1 MTRRGTAVA
10 AAATAA
16 ALVVMAASSM
26 AATPGGSEIVGSSAV
41 SGMML
46 FNSAPGKVIILD
58 KTEGNAARING
69 HPAWGEEW
77 DTEARTSRLM
87 NVVTNT
93 FCAGGMSL
101 GNGTWAV
108 FGGNENVGPG
118 GNSTTPRF
126 STTAPYYD
134 GDGGAAARFYTP
146 NSQGTSDW
154 DDGNHY
160 MQRRRWYP
168 TVEALGDGTLWIGGG
183 EDYGGYVAD
192 EGQNQPNFEYWP
204 PRGAAINMDFL
215 TQTLPMNLYPL
226 AWLMASGRLFV
237 QAGQDAILYDLE
249 SNSVAKGLPST
260 TGPMKVYPAS
270 AGVAMLPLT
279 PANNYSQE
287 VLFCGGVQRP
297 LNEWGNG
304 AGPLYNPLPFA
315 ASKVCERITPEADN
329 PTWEQDDDLINGRSM
344 GTFVYLPD
352 GKLWFGQGV
361 RMGTGGYSGQPYN
374 KNIGISLGDQPD
386 FQPMLYDPSAA
397 KGSRFSTTSLAQ
409 MQVQRMY
416 HSTAIL
422 LEDGSVL
429 TSGSNPNADVSL
441 SNAANYTNTEYR
453 LEQWYPLW
461 YNEPRPT
468 QPNVTQI
475 AYGGGSFDVP
485 LSESDLSNNITNIK
499 TAKMVI
505 IRSGFATHGVNF
517 GQRYLELNSTY
528 TAFQN
533 GSVGG
538 TLHVSN
544 MPPNANLF
552 QPGPAMA
559 FLVIN
564 GVPSHGQ
571 HVMIGT
577 GQLGDQNVMAS
588 TVLPA
593 SQDPP
598 APRTGSS
605 GSGSKGSNG
614 SNGSNGTLKDSPNG
628 AVTLSTGLCA
638 SVSFAAVLTAFALFA

>member
-1 MTRRGTAVA
+1 
-10 AAATAA
+10 
-16 ALVVMAASSM
+16 M
-26 AATPGGSEIVGSSAV
+26 AATPGGSEIVGSSSV

-46 FNSAPGKVIILD
+46 FNSAPGKVVILD

-77 DTEARTSRLM
+77 DTQNRTGRLM

-146 NSQGTSDW
+146 NSQNTADW

-160 MQRRRWYP
+160 MKRRRWYP
-168 TVEALGDGTLWIGGG
+168 TVEALADGTLWVGGG

-204 PRGAAINMDFL
+204 SRGDAINMDFL

-226 AWLMASGRLFV
+226 AWLMASGLLFV
-237 QAGQDAILYDLE
+237 QAGQDAILYNLDT
-249 SNSVAKGLPST
+249 NSVAKGLPST

-270 AGVAMLPLT
+270 AGVAMLPMT
-279 PANNYSQE
+279 PANNYTQE

-304 AGPLYNPLPFA
+304 AGPLYNPLPIA
-315 ASKVCERITPEADN
+315 ASKVCERITPEASN

-361 RMGTGGYSGQPYN
+361 RMGTGGYSGQNYN
-374 KNIGISLGDQPD
+374 KNLGISLGDQPD
-386 FQPMLYDPSAA
+386 FQPMLYDPTAP
-397 KGSRFSTTSLAQ
+397 KGSRFSTDGLSP

-429 TSGSNPNADVSL
+429 TAGSNPNADVSFD
-441 SNAANYTNTEYR
+441 NPANYTNTEYR
-453 LEQWYPLW
+453 LEQWYPKW
-461 YNEPRPT
+461 YNEARPT

-475 AYGGGSFDVP
+475 AYGGGSFDVA
-485 LSESDLSNNITNIK
+485 LSGSDLSNNITNIK
-499 TAKMVI
+499 TAKMVV
-505 IRSGFATHGVNF
+505 IRPGFATHGVNF

-528 TAFQN
+528 TANQD

-538 TLHVSN
+538 TLHVAN
-544 MPPNANLF
+544 MPPNANIF

-559 FLVIN
+559 FLVVN
-564 GVPSHGQ
+564 GIPSIGQ

-577 GQLGDQNVMAS
+577 GQLGDQRVSDATS
-588 TVLPA
+588 LPA

-598 APRTGSS
+598 APKKSNGGGS
-605 GSGSKGSNG
+605 GSGSGSG
-614 SNGSNGTLKDSPNG
+614 GTQSGQSSG
-628 AVTLSTGLCA
+628 AVGTSTGVVA
-638 SVSFAAVLTAFALFA
+638 SLALAAVASALVAFA